1 MQLSFD
7 FEVVRLAFRNAG
19 IALVVAGVIAGVLE
33 GKDARTAVMA
43 AVAGIVIICCTA
55 INRRK

>member
-1 MQLSFD
+1 MKLGFD
-7 FEVVRLAFRNAG
+7 FEVVRLAFRHTG
-19 IALVVAGVIAGVLE
+19 VALVIAGVLAGVLE

-55 INRRK
+55 IIRRK